1 MSAVIAIR
9 NAIDMLQISDLEHLQ
24 GLLDALKLRE
34 SVLKTEKKNAER
46 LLKQSQ
52 VKPCKSVLKTEQT
65 EITTAHRRV
74 LFDAICAKV
83 DTLVTSEFIN
93 STKTCA
99 GNTQTSERQIIQ
111 KVRDVL
117 DSMGLSYKEAGSQQ
131 SKDFRDI
138 DNIGLNIEIQKT
150 DSETIYFNDTGPTE
164 DIFYIVFVTEKEFK
178 RKPCRPAMCLYLN
191 GLDFTKDSPWLTEY
205 IAWIEDGKNRF
216 ARGENKKALPGIM
229 EVYPRPT
236 FKANISGFIN
246 EKISKI

>member
-1 MSAVIAIR
+1 MSAALTIR
-9 NAIDMLQISDLEHLQ
+9 NAIDMLQISDRKHLPD
-24 GLLDALKLRE
+24 LIDALKLRE
-34 SVLKTEKKNAER
+34 SDLKTEPIEM
-46 LLKQSQ
+46 QQ
-52 VKPCKSVLKTEQT
+52 
-65 EITTAHRRV
+65 RRKA
-74 LFDAICAKV
+74 LFDEICAKI
-83 DTLVTSEFIN
+83 DELVTSEFIN

-138 DNIGLNIEIQKT
+138 GGIGLNIEIKKT
-150 DSETIYFNDTGPTE
+150 DSETVCFNDTCPTE
-164 DIFYIVFVTEKEFK
+164 DIFYIVFVTGKEFK

-191 GLDFTKDSPWLTEY
+191 GLEFTKDSPWLAEY

-236 FKANISGFIN
+236 FKANISGFIKD
-246 EKISKI
+246 KIAKT

>member
-1 MSAVIAIR
+1 MALQLLTASTIA
-9 NAIDMLQISDLEHLQ
+9 
-24 GLLDALKLRE
+24 
-34 SVLKTEKKNAER
+34 
-46 LLKQSQ
+46 
-52 VKPCKSVLKTEQT
+52 
-65 EITTAHRRV
+65 TTHRRK

-111 KVRDVL
+111 KVRDIL

-138 DNIGLNIEIQKT
+138 DNIGLNIEVKKT
-150 DSETIYFNDTGPTE
+150 DSETVYFNDTCPTE
-164 DIFYIVFVTEKEFK
+164 DIFYIVFVTGKEFK

-191 GLDFTKDSPWLTEY
+191 GLDFTRDSRHWLDEY
-205 IAWIEDGKNRF
+205 INEIEELKNRF
-216 ARGENKKALPGIM
+216 ARGAAAAALTGIM

-236 FKANISGFIN
+236 FKAKISGFIKDKLAGDMGAETPDTN
-246 EKISKI
+246 QIIEHNI